1 MKTTRVFSNLVR
13 AWESD
18 KRYIVSKGGTRSS
31 KTYSALQLLIVVAC
45 YSVKPLLISVVSETL
60 PHLKKG
66 AIRDFKSIMAE
77 AGIWEDARW
86 HDTDKI
92 YTFHNGSQIEF
103 FSADSPGKV
112 HGPGRDIL
120 FINEAQNMKWETVR
134 HLNIR
139 TKGKVMFDYNPTS
152 DFWVDTEILSGDR
165 YCLVHSTY
173 KDNRFLS
180 AEQVADIESNMK
192 DENWWRVYGLG
203 LTGRLEG
210 LIYDFT
216 QIDEMPDRTGLVQL
230 YGLDFGFTNDP
241 TALLDILVDTRRKIV
256 YADELLYRRRMLNS
270 DIIGE
275 MDGFGIRKK
284 GPEIFA
290 DSAEPKSIEE
300 ISQAG
305 YNCKPCFKGQ
315 IRTQLNTIK
324 QYDLRFTKR
333 SLNLIRE
340 GRNYQWKMDKD
351 GNPTNEPCEGND
363 HAMDALRYGIF
374 TKFGEFKR
382 PITGGKAKS
391 HKAW

>member
-1 MKTTRVFSNLVR
+1 MKTTKVFGKLVT
-13 AWESD
+13 AWKEGA
-18 KRYIVSKGGTRSS
+18 RYIVSEGGTRSS
-31 KTYSALQLLIVVAC
+31 KTYSGLQLLVLIYY
-45 YSVKPLLISVVSETL
+45 YSKTPRLGSIVSETL

-66 AIRDFKSIMAE
+66 AIRDFKRIMQE
-77 AGIWEDARW
+77 EGIWNGDRW
-86 HDTDKI
+86 HETDKI
-92 YTFHNGSQIEF
+92 YTFANGAQLEF
-103 FSADSPGKV
+103 FSADNAGKV
-112 HGPGRDIL
+112 HGPSRDDL
-120 FINEAQNMKWETVR
+120 YINEAQNMQWETVR
-134 HLNIR
+134 HLLIR
-139 TKGKVMFDYNPTS
+139 TRKRVMFDYNPTGE
-152 DFWVDTEILSGDR
+152 FWINNEILSGDR
-165 YCLVHSTY
+165 YSYIHSTY
-173 KDNRFLS
+173 KDNPYLDPEQI
-180 AEQVADIESNMK
+180 AEIEGNMK